1 MEKRE
6 RRDEDTVTLEDR
18 AHLYALT
25 SGRMS
30 EDLWAGGAPYT
41 HDPCPK
47 DRISEWYGITLPGS
61 PEDLSM
67 YIDREGGVY
76 RLWGYDD
83 VGDPVLLAKGP
94 TVQDVTKRWA
104 WVLDK
109 ETQCK
114 VIEFPAIR

>member
-18 AHLYALT
+18 AHLYALKLAC
-25 SGRMS
+25 MS
-30 EDLWAGGAPYT
+30 EGLWADGALYT
-41 HDPCPK
+41 YDPGPN
-47 DRISEWYGITLPGS
+47 DSISEWYGITLPGS
-61 PEDLSM
+61 PDDLSM

-94 TVQDVTKRWA
+94 TIQDVTKRWA

>member
-1 MEKRE
+1 MEKPE
-6 RRDEDTVTLEDR
+6 RRDEDAFTLEDR

-25 SGRMS
+25 SGCMS
-30 EDLWAGGAPYT
+30 EGLWAGGALYT
-41 HDPCPK
+41 HDPGPK

-67 YIDREGGVY
+67 YIDHEGGVY

-83 VGDPVLLAKGP
+83 IGDPVLLAEGP

-104 WVLDK
+104 WVLEK
-109 ETQCK
+109 ETQAN
-114 VIEFPAIR
+114 VVVFPQMR